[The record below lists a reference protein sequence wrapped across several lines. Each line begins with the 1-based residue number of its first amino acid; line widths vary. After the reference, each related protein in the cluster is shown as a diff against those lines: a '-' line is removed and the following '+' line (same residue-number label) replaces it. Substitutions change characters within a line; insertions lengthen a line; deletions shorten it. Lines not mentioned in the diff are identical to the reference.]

1 MQDEPVGVGTHPAGV
16 GVGRKAAVHHADG
29 GFVILVLQVKV
40 EQAQIVH
47 QEHAL
52 VDDGA
57 AGQAGHIG
65 AVAGLLE
72 HPADDVEPAVKIN
85 ALAHTGRL
93 FDEALPDGGHAV
105 PGLLAHSIGVYR
117 HPAPCQKLK
126 PLLAGDQL
134 KQLHGLCPQVLVLGE
149 EEHAD
154 TVFPLVAQ
162 ADVQLIGHLGK
173 ELVADLQHDAHAV
186 AGLALGILTGAVLQ
200 TLHDAQGI
208 ADRLM
213 ALAALDVHHR
223 ADAAGIVLELRVI
236 QAKRR
241 GVFRKLIH
249 CLSHPY
255 LSKYP
260 LGRGT
265 FRSRSCT
272 ENKKAPQKGIE
283 YPSGTPLFR

>member
-1 MQDEPVGVGTHPAGV
+1 M
-16 GVGRKAAVHHADG
+16 
-29 GFVILVLQVKV
+29 
-40 EQAQIVH
+40 
-47 QEHAL
+47 
-52 VDDGA
+52 
-57 AGQAGHIG
+57 
-65 AVAGLLE
+65 
-72 HPADDVEPAVKIN
+72 
-85 ALAHTGRL
+85 
-93 FDEALPDGGHAV
+93 
-105 PGLLAHSIGVYR
+105 
-117 HPAPCQKLK
+117 
-126 PLLAGDQL
+126 
-134 KQLHGLCPQVLVLGE
+134 LVLGE

-162 ADVQLIGHLGK
+162 ADVQLVGHLGE

-186 AGLALGILTGAVLQ
+186 AGLALGILTSAVLQ

-213 ALAALDVHHR
+213 ALAALDVHHS

>member
-1 MQDEPVGVGTHPAGV
+1 M
-16 GVGRKAAVHHADG
+16 
-29 GFVILVLQVKV
+29 
-40 EQAQIVH
+40 
-47 QEHAL
+47 
-52 VDDGA
+52 
-57 AGQAGHIG
+57 
-65 AVAGLLE
+65 
-72 HPADDVEPAVKIN
+72 
-85 ALAHTGRL
+85 
-93 FDEALPDGGHAV
+93 
-105 PGLLAHSIGVYR
+105 
-117 HPAPCQKLK
+117 
-126 PLLAGDQL
+126 
-134 KQLHGLCPQVLVLGE
+134 LVLGE

-162 ADVQLIGHLGK
+162 ADVQLIGHLGE

-213 ALAALDVHHR
+213 ALAALDVHHS

-265 FRSRSCT
+265 IRSQSCT
-272 ENKKAPQKGIE
+272 ENKKAPQKGRLH
-283 YPSGTPLFR
+283 PSGTPLFR

>member
-1 MQDEPVGVGTHPAGV
+1 M
-16 GVGRKAAVHHADG
+16 HHADG
-29 GFVILVLQVKV
+29 GFVILILQVKV

-93 FDEALPDGGHAV
+93 FDEALPDGGHTV
-105 PGLLAHSIGVYR
+105 PGLLAHGIGVYR

-162 ADVQLIGHLGK
+162 ADVQLIGHLGE

-213 ALAALDVHHR
+213 ALAALDVHHS

-249 CLSHPY
+249 CLSHPCRKIKI
-255 LSKYP
+255 LTTAAHSAASDTEKQKSAPEGQTSPFWNAFVP
-260 LGRGT
+260 L
-265 FRSRSCT
+265 
-272 ENKKAPQKGIE
+272 A
-283 YPSGTPLFR
+283 LL